1 MDKKSGKS
9 LIPFFT
15 KGDVGGLVYM
25 IANNIVNYIIV
36 IATLRGLE
44 WSDEIIFGRVI
55 PGLSIGL
62 LCGGLYYAYMAW
74 KLSKKLGRADV
85 TALPSGVST
94 PAMFVILFGVITPLH
109 YAIGDPEIEWAAA
122 TAACFIGGLVEF
134 LGGFIGPWIKKHLP
148 RAALLGTVAGIGFIW
163 MATQGVFDVF
173 GDPVVGLPIL
183 AVAMLGVFAGYLFPK
198 KISPFMVAIVGG
210 IVYAL
215 CLGRTHF
222 DFTQVGFYFPNP
234 VNTIQSLINGFAYV
248 APYLTVIIPVE
259 IYNFVETMD
268 NVESANAAG
277 DPYNVREAQFADG
290 ICTMISSIFGGVV
303 PNTVWLGHP
312 GLKKSE
318 AGAGYSWIS
327 GVVLGLAGVLGLFTV
342 LSDLV
347 PPAVA
352 AITFLWCAVIMVAQA
367 FKECKPKHYAAIG
380 IAMVPSIADYVFTQ
394 VEAAIAT
401 GSMAEGGYGIWS
413 ETMASGLKGFTDEIS
428 EMLIA
433 NGAMWNG
440 VPAVKSGAI
449 IIGILLA
456 SICVF
461 MIDKKLRS
469 AALVSL
475 AGAVLS
481 LFGFIHNAELG
492 FYPTSPFMIG
502 WLIVAVIL
510 FVLSYG
516 KGKWFD
522 APDDFEYV

>member
-1 MDKKSGKS
+1 
-9 LIPFFT
+9 
-15 KGDVGGLVYM
+15 
-25 IANNIVNYIIV
+25 
-36 IATLRGLE
+36 
-44 WSDEIIFGRVI
+44 
-55 PGLSIGL
+55 
-62 LCGGLYYAYMAW
+62 
-74 KLSKKLGRADV
+74 
-85 TALPSGVST
+85 
-94 PAMFVILFGVITPLH
+94 
-109 YAIGDPEIEWAAA
+109 
-122 TAACFIGGLVEF
+122 
-134 LGGFIGPWIKKHLP
+134 
-148 RAALLGTVAGIGFIW
+148 

-210 IVYAL
+210 IIYAL

-222 DFTQVGFYFPNP
+222 DFSQVGFYFPNP

-277 DPYNVREAQFADG
+277 DPYNVRETQFADG

-312 GLKKSE
+312 GLKKSN

-327 GVVLGLAGVLGLFTV
+327 GVALGLAGLIGLFSM
-342 LSDLV
+342 LNGIMPKS
-347 PPAVA
+347 VA
-352 AITFLWCAVIMVAQA
+352 AITFLWCAVIIVSQA

-380 IAMVPSIADYVFTQ
+380 IAMVPSIADFLFTQ
-394 VEAAIAT
+394 VEAAFNTGASIAGVELYFSDVPKT
-401 GSMAEGGYGIWS
+401 ALWGLETELDKVLVDWFGG
-413 ETMASGLKGFTDEIS
+413 
-428 EMLIA
+428 
-433 NGAMWNG
+433 MWNG

-456 SICVF
+456 SMCVF

-469 AALVSL
+469 AALIALS
-475 AGAVLS
+475 GAVLS
-481 LFGFIHNAELG
+481 LFGFIHSTALG

-502 WLIVAVIL
+502 WAIVAIIL
-510 FVLSYG
+510 FALSYG

>member
-1 MDKKSGKS
+1 M
-9 LIPFFT
+9 
-15 KGDVGGLVYM
+15 
-25 IANNIVNYIIV
+25 
-36 IATLRGLE
+36 
-44 WSDEIIFGRVI
+44 
-55 PGLSIGL
+55 
-62 LCGGLYYAYMAW
+62 
-74 KLSKKLGRADV
+74 
-85 TALPSGVST
+85 
-94 PAMFVILFGVITPLH
+94 
-109 YAIGDPEIEWAAA
+109 
-122 TAACFIGGLVEF
+122 
-134 LGGFIGPWIKKHLP
+134 
-148 RAALLGTVAGIGFIW
+148 
-163 MATQGVFDVF
+163 
-173 GDPVVGLPIL
+173 
-183 AVAMLGVFAGYLFPK
+183 
-198 KISPFMVAIVGG
+198 
-210 IVYAL
+210 
-215 CLGRTHF
+215 
-222 DFTQVGFYFPNP
+222 
-234 VNTIQSLINGFAYV
+234 
-248 APYLTVIIPVE
+248 
-259 IYNFVETMD
+259 
-268 NVESANAAG
+268 
-277 DPYNVREAQFADG
+277 
-290 ICTMISSIFGGVV
+290 